1 MSVSRRDLLRVA
13 AGLLCVGLA
22 APMAVAQ
29 QKGKKEFAFT
39 GTVEKVDQDAK
50 TLTVANDDIPGWMM
64 AMSMTYGV
72 DKDTVLKEV
81 KAGDRITA
89 TVYEGDFKTLYN
101 VKVAAPPKK

>member
-39 GTVEKVDQDAK
+39 GTVEKIDQDAK

>member
-72 DKDTVLKEV
+72 DKDAVLKEV